1 VKYVAGLISCIVPVF
16 NGERYIRETLDS
28 ILGQTYSPV
37 EVIVADDGSTDN
49 TRAVVA
55 GFGPRVTCLH
65 QANAGP
71 AAARNLGLAAARG
84 EFVAF
89 LDSDDLWHAEKLERQ
104 IALFRECPE
113 LDYCVAHV
121 QNFWEPEMAAESRQL
136 RDHRQSRP
144 LPGYSSQSLLSRH
157 RLFDAIGPFDVT
169 LGHSDDTEWFL
180 RANESSATG
189 ALHPD
194 VLVFRRMHPA
204 NRSRTSA
211 EKSRDEYLRLIKN
224 SLDRRRQ
231 GGEAVQ
237 PYAFPYVKG
246 SDD

>member
-1 VKYVAGLISCIVPVF
+1 MTYEAELVSCIVPVF
-16 NGERYIRETLDS
+16 NGERYISETLDS
-28 ILGQTYSPV
+28 ILGQTYSPL

-49 TRAVVA
+49 TRDIVA
-55 GFGPRVTCLH
+55 GFGPRVTYLH

-71 AAARNLGLAAARG
+71 AAARNLGLATARG
-84 EFVAF
+84 EFIAF
-89 LDSDDLWHAEKLERQ
+89 LDADDLWHAEKLERQ
-104 IALFRECPE
+104 ITLFRECPE

-121 QNFWEPEMAAESRQL
+121 QNFWVPEMEAESRQF
-136 RDHRQSRP
+136 RDHPRSRP
-144 LPGYSSQSLLSRH
+144 LPGYSSQTLLSRH
-157 RLFDAIGPFDVT
+157 RLFDAIGSFDVT

-180 RANESSATG
+180 RANENGATG

-194 VLVFRRMHPA
+194 VLTFRRLHPA

-211 EKSRDEYLRLIKN
+211 VNSRDEYLRLIKN

-231 GGEAVQ
+231 SKTAVK
-237 PYAFPYVKG
+237 PYSFPSVQG